1 VIDLHLHTTASD
13 GRSTPAELVDFAAQ
27 AGLAVMSVTDHDT
40 TAAVADVTSL
50 AAGRGIEA
58 VSGIEVTAVL
68 GGRDVHMLGY
78 FYDVADP
85 AFDVFLQTQRQA
97 RIARVEAIVAKL
109 AELNMPIDFTAQID
123 AARRGMGPSLARPH
137 VARAMVAAGH
147 VKDVREAFD
156 LWLSE
161 GRPAYMERSGPSP
174 AAVIAAVHAAGGVVS
189 LAHPGRTRVDH
200 AIPGMV
206 GAGLDAI
213 EVFHSDHDEALRLH
227 YGAMAVEHGL
237 LVTGGTDFHA
247 DPASPLR
254 VGTVTLPRAEW
265 DRLAAAR
272 HRHRMS

>member
-13 GRSTPAELVDFAAQ
+13 GRATPGELVGFAAE
-27 AGLAVMSVTDHDT
+27 AGLTVMSVTDHDT

-50 AAGRGIEA
+50 AAARGIEA
-58 VSGIEVTAVL
+58 VSGIEITAVL

-78 FYDVADP
+78 FYDAHDP
-85 AFDVFLQTQRQA
+85 AFGAFLQAQRQA
-97 RIARVEAIVAKL
+97 RIARVDAIVTRL
-109 AELNMPIDFTAQID
+109 AELKMPIDFTARID

-156 LWLSE
+156 RWLSE
-161 GRPAYMERSGPSP
+161 GRPAYVERSGPAP

-200 AIPGMV
+200 AIPAMV
-206 GAGLDAI
+206 AAGLDAI
-213 EVFHSDHDEALRLH
+213 EVFHSDHDEAQRLR
-227 YGAMAVEHGL
+227 YGAMAAEHRL

-254 VGTVTLPRAEW
+254 VGTVTLPRPEW
-265 DRLAAAR
+265 DRLSAAR
-272 HRHRMS
+272 HRHRMP